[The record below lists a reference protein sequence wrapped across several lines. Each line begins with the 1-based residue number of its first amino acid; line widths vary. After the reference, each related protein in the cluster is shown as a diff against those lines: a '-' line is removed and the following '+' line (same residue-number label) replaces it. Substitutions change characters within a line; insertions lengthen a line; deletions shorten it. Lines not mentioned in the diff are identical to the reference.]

1 MEQPEIHAPHHP
13 HGGLPR
19 WLEWVTSVSALIVSV
34 TSIAIAVHSGDTMEK
49 LVTAN
54 SFPYLEGGY
63 SDATPEG
70 VEQISVDLRNR
81 GVGPA
86 HEQSLKIK
94 VAGRYV
100 TSFTDLVT
108 TVVGSKEA
116 PEAVKVLR
124 SYKNGQ
130 PTRFI
135 PGDSSQFIFQVRK
148 TDANARYWDM
158 LDASGPGWQMEY
170 CYCSVFKECWAVHDA
185 ERKPVKQCV
194 RDEPHEFAP

>member
-19 WLEWVTSVSALIVSV
+19 WLEWVTSVSALVVSV
-34 TSIAIAVHSGDTMEK
+34 TSIVIAVHSGDTMQK

-54 SFPYLEGGY
+54 SFPYLEAGP

-70 VEQISVDLRNR
+70 VDRLSIDLLNR

-94 VAGRYV
+94 VGDRYV
-100 TSFTDLVT
+100 TSFPDLVT
-108 TVVGSKEA
+108 AVVGPQEGPA
-116 PEAVKVLR
+116 AVKVVR
-124 SYKNGQ
+124 AYRNSQ

-135 PGDSSQFIFQVRK
+135 PGNTSQFVFQVLK

-158 LDASGPGWQMEY
+158 LDHSAPGWRLEY
-170 CYCSVFKECWAVHDA
+170 CYCSVFKECWTVTDTD
-185 ERKPVKQCV
+185 RKPIKQCV
-194 RDEPHEFAP
+194 RDEPHEFTP